1 MSDEHAHDA
10 SEPVEGSYTD
20 ADHADG
26 TAVAHHA
33 DTRPG
38 QVDGEYTDGVY
49 SADGREVHHPHHG
62 EGQYTDADLT
72 ESGRPDASAEHRASR
87 LVEEDE
93 GEYTDGTYPGDDT
106 HTGRTDA
113 GHS

>member
-10 SEPVEGSYTD
+10 SEPAEGSYTD

-26 TAVAHHA
+26 AAAGHLAGAH
-33 DTRPG
+33 PG
-38 QVDGEYTDGVY
+38 EVDGEYTDGVY
-49 SADGREVHHPHHG
+49 SADGRDVHHAHHG
-62 EGQYTDADLT
+62 EGQYTDADQ
-72 ESGRPDASAEHRASR
+72 GGHPDSAERRAGDV
-87 LVEEDE
+87 VEEDE

-106 HTGRTDA
+106 HTGRSDA